1 MFTLSL
7 TRDEVVEVATLLL
20 SSYNRERA
28 YSAMLHCT
36 DEERAASG
44 DRQSSLLTMLLKL
57 NTAEETPAPA
67 TL

>member
-7 TRDEVVEVATLLL
+7 TRDEVVDVATLLL

-28 YSAMLHCT
+28 YSAMLHT
-36 DEERAASG
+36 TEEEKEESK
-44 DRQSSLLTMLLKL
+44 DRQSFLLGILLKL
-57 NTAEETPAPA
+57 NTAEETPEPA